1 MSKEEFFGE
10 FYTGTFSD
18 FPSDIYTSVL
28 EDDSS
33 SKYSSDSN
41 NENIRKKIRQ
51 KAVVIDSDTY
61 RETHSAREC
70 TSASTGERTKDN
82 ISRKLEDFTGVSSVT
97 TESRTHKALVK

>member
-1 MSKEEFFGE
+1 MHIKNIKFSKLTHRKILNKEEFFAE

-41 NENIRKKIRQ
+41 NVNIRTKIRQ
-51 KAVVIDSDTY
+51 KAVMIDYDT
-61 RETHSAREC
+61 
-70 TSASTGERTKDN
+70 
-82 ISRKLEDFTGVSSVT
+82 
-97 TESRTHKALVK
+97 